1 MKKPNFL
8 SVGITALFIGA
19 FFSPYVFA
27 QETEDV
33 PDSEL
38 TLIIEPDT
46 LNMTVYETAKID
58 FKFVDKEGN
67 EHDRMLSFFSGLL
80 GTETGA
86 TPTEKI
92 SVDSEG
98 NVTAKEAGS
107 YYIMAWPSNSRVS
120 GTTIK
125 VEVAPLPVQEIV
137 FENSSQNFYSNT
149 STELKT
155 TIYDTKKGTRHV
167 PLTYSSSNPEIAQ
180 VTKNGLLI
188 AKKKG
193 TTEITFTAEGV
204 SISEKVTVMENPVT
218 TIELFADKTEVRT
231 GEVVTLK
238 AITKNK
244 KGDKVMGVPV
254 TFSFFG
260 EPNDM
265 SGSSGSGLIEKN
277 GKFVANKAG
286 FFTIVAKAGSI
297 SSETYIE
304 AIPRNVQKNIQVV
317 GHKPTKENTSDFW
330 IWEGVDGRDYAV
342 TGTHSAN
349 GNAYFWDVTNP
360 AEMKIIDTLTV
371 DARTVNDVK
380 VSEDGRIAVISREGA
395 SNRRNGIY
403 ILDVTDPYNVKVLS
417 TFDDGLTGGVHNVF
431 IYEDHVYAVNNT
443 QKYDVINIED
453 PANPYRVSRFELE
466 RPGHVV
472 HDVWIEDGIAYSSNF
487 GDGLAVVDVGSKV
500 GEMGTAGGSPENP
513 VQLASHNFDK
523 GWNHAAFPFK
533 SKSTGDFYVA
543 AGDEAFPGG
552 EPAGWIH
559 FVKFDGWENS
569 REVARY
575 EVPEAGSHNLWIKDD
590 VMYVAFYDGGLRVVD
605 ISGELMGN
613 LYDQGREIARFQ
625 PKDPQ
630 GSIPNIT
637 MTWGAQPY
645 KDYIYIADMG
655 SGLWALKLSDVKQ
668 ADN

>member
-1 MKKPNFL
+1 MKTLNFL

-19 FFSPYVFA
+19 FFSPHIIA

-38 TLIIEPDT
+38 SLVVEPDT
-46 LNMTVYETAKID
+46 LKMTVNETAKID
-58 FKFVDKEGN
+58 FKFVDEEGN
-67 EHDRMLSFFSGLL
+67 EHNRMLAFFSGLV
-80 GTETGA
+80 GTASGA

-92 SVDSEG
+92 SVDSDG
-98 NVTAKEAGS
+98 TVTAREAGS
-107 YYIMAWPSNSRVS
+107 YYIMAWPTNSRVS
-120 GTTIK
+120 GTTIR
-125 VEVAPLPVQEIV
+125 VEVAPLPVERIV
-137 FENSSQNFYSNT
+137 FENRGQTFYSNT
-149 STELKT
+149 SSRISATV
-155 TIYDTKKGTRHV
+155 YDTQGGKSKIPV
-167 PLTYSSSNPEIAQ
+167 EYSSSNPEVAT
-180 VTKNGLLI
+180 VTHNGLLV

-193 TTEITFTAEGV
+193 NTEITLTADGV
-204 SISEKVTVMENPVT
+204 SITEKIRISENPVT
-218 TIELFADKTEVRT
+218 AIELSADRTEVRT
-231 GEVVTLK
+231 GDVVTLT

-244 KGDKVMGVPV
+244 KGDPISDVPV
-254 TFSFFG
+254 TYSFFG
-260 EPNDM
+260 EPNDL
-265 SGSSGSGLIEKN
+265 SGSSGSGLIEQN

-286 FFTIVAKAGSI
+286 FFTIVAKSGTVSTEI
-297 SSETYIE
+297 YVE
-304 AIPRNVQKNIQVV
+304 ASPRNVQRELEII
-317 GHKPTKENTSDFW
+317 GHKPTRENTSDFW
-330 IWEGVDGRDYAV
+330 VWEGIDGRDYAV

-360 AEMKIIDTLTV
+360 AEMQIIDTLTV

-403 ILDVTDPYNVKVLS
+403 ILDVTDPSNVKTIS

-443 QKYDVINIED
+443 QRYDVINIED

-487 GDGLAVVDVGSKV
+487 GDGLAVVDVGSKM

-590 VMYVAFYDGGLRVVD
+590 VLYVAFYDGGLRVVD

-645 KDYIYIADMG
+645 KGYIYIADMG
-655 SGLWALKLSDVKQ
+655 SGLWALKLSEV
-668 ADN
+668 N